1 MNKITL
7 YVFVVVLT
15 SAIVLL
21 VVGSVNT
28 TATSN
33 PLSYSAVVASGSP
46 APPPVP
52 PAFQQPALFA
62 SGSPAPPPVPPLAFA
77 SFVA

>member
-15 SAIVLL
+15 LAIVLP

-33 PLSYSAVVASGSP
+33 PLSYSVVAASGSP

-52 PAFQQPALFA
+52 PAFRQPALVA
-62 SGSPAPPPVPPLAFA
+62 SGSPAPPPVTPFAFA
-77 SFVA
+77 SFAA